1 MGRMGQRHRLNL
13 ELLTCAMSG
22 HVLALPTAAEGRTT
36 SPQLVRRTPDGLLW
50 QRCLRCDT
58 WIPSRPG
65 QERRDDPH
73 DQSDGSN
80 RDNGNVQEDEGN
92 DRDGGNGR
100 GQQHDRAK
108 ESAKDAADMTE
119 LVVPERG
126 RALRD
131 RYVLRLI
138 ALDRLLHFLLLG
150 AASVVV
156 LLFTADRARLSGPFY
171 RVVDALQNGAGGV
184 GARPGTGLAGEIEKA
199 FQAPSSKL
207 WFLGVVLA
215 AYAVLEGV
223 EAVGLWRARR
233 WAEYLTF
240 VATTILLVPEVW
252 ELTHRVTVFKVVAL
266 IVNIAVV
273 AYLLYAKRLFGLRGG
288 FRAQERERAQD
299 MSWEA
304 LERAFP

>member
-22 HVLALPTAAEGRTT
+22 HVLAPSTAADGGTDAR
-36 SPQLVRRTPDGLLW
+36 LVRRTPDGLVW
-50 QRCLRCDT
+50 RRCLRCDA
-58 WIPSRPG
+58 WIPSRAV
-65 QERRDDPH
+65 QERQNSRKEQH
-73 DQSDGSN
+73 
-80 RDNGNVQEDEGN
+80 
-92 DRDGGNGR
+92 GR
-100 GQQHDRAK
+100 AN
-108 ESAKDAADMTE
+108 ESAKDPADRAGI
-119 LVVPERG
+119 VVPERG

-150 AASVVV
+150 AASAVV
-156 LLFTADRARLSGPFY
+156 LLFTADRARLSRPFY
-171 RVVDALQNGAGGV
+171 RVVDALQNGVGGV

-199 FQAPSSKL
+199 FQASSAKL
-207 WFLGVVLA
+207 WFLGVILA

-252 ELTHRVTVFKVVAL
+252 ELTRRVTVFKVVAL

-288 FRAQERERAQD
+288 FQAQERERAKD
-299 MSWEA
+299 MSWES